1 MKEQNCEK
9 KNSIPKYVKS
19 RKEDIS
25 IYNRN
30 ESGKSMKFY
39 TYLAI
44 ILLFIIIGIIIIY
57 YYYYIL
63 L

>member
-1 MKEQNCEK
+1 MKKKNCEK
-9 KNSIPKYVKS
+9 KNGIPKYIKS

-57 YYYYIL
+57 YIFL
-63 L
+63 

>member
-1 MKEQNCEK
+1 MEK
-9 KNSIPKYVKS
+9 KNCKQDNSIPKYVKS
-19 RKEDIS
+19 KKNDVS

-57 YYYYIL
+57 YIL
-63 L
+63 LN

>member
-1 MKEQNCEK
+1 MEK
-9 KNSIPKYVKS
+9 KNCKQNNSIPKYVKS
-19 RKEDIS
+19 KKDDIS

-57 YYYYIL
+57 YIFL
-63 L
+63 

>member
-1 MKEQNCEK
+1 MEK
-9 KNSIPKYVKS
+9 QIGIPKYVKTK
-19 RKEDIS
+19 KEDTS

-30 ESGKSMKFY
+30 ESGRSMKFY

-57 YYYYIL
+57 YIFL
-63 L
+63 

>member
-1 MKEQNCEK
+1 MEK
-9 KNSIPKYVKS
+9 KNCKQNNSIPKYVKS
-19 RKEDIS
+19 RKNDVS

-57 YYYYIL
+57 YIL
-63 L
+63 LN

>member
-1 MKEQNCEK
+1 MKKEK
-9 KNSIPKYVKS
+9 CVEMETVPKYVKP
-19 RKEDIS
+19 KNTDVS

-39 TYLAI
+39 TYLSI

-57 YYYYIL
+57 YIL

>member
-1 MKEQNCEK
+1 MEK
-9 KNSIPKYVKS
+9 KNCKQNNSIPKYVKS
-19 RKEDIS
+19 KENDVS
-25 IYNRN
+25 IYNIN

-57 YYYYIL
+57 YIL
-63 L
+63 LN

>member
-1 MKEQNCEK
+1 MEK
-9 KNSIPKYVKS
+9 KNCAQNNSIPKYVKS
-19 RKEDIS
+19 RKNDVS

-57 YYYYIL
+57 YIL
-63 L
+63 LN